1 MEELAL
7 EPEAPARLAAVG
19 RVAHERMAD
28 RGEMCPDLVGAP
40 GLEPRL
46 DQRGPRERLDAD
58 EVRARGARTV
68 GSRRDDG
75 SPFAVAPEGRVDR
88 AGPSRRLDRG
98 RGRGTRAASAAA
110 GSGPAAPCAPR
121 PTSRRRAAR
130 RSPGRGGAPHPGA
143 RPRPRPPP
151 GPPAPGPGC
160 RPCGR
165 PPDGPPPPPA
175 CRPRSGDRPRTP
187 RGTARRHP
195 PRASGSGR
203 LERTRVG
210 DHVLSRTEAM
220 ALRPRR
226 ARPRSP
232 RPPSMIRCAAAR
244 EPTSGTAARA
254 TSSRSPA
261 CSGPATRSIRATL
274 RQSQRPPAAGDGD
287 RRGVGPRPRRRGRLR
302 RRPRRCRP
310 R

>member
-19 RVAHERMAD
+19 RVAHERVAD

-46 DQRGPRERLDAD
+46 DQRRPRERLEAD
-58 EVRARGARTV
+58 EVRARGARAV
-68 GSRRDDG
+68 GSRRQRW
-75 SPFAVAPEGRVDR
+75 FAVRGRAPGARR
-88 AGPSRRLDRG
+88 SCRSARRLDRG

-121 PTSRRRAAR
+121 PTSPPPAAR

-143 RPRPRPPP
+143 RPRLRPQP
-151 GPPAPGPGC
+151 GPPAPGPRC

-195 PRASGSGR
+195 PRRPGAGARAHSCR
-203 LERTRVG
+203 
-210 DHVLSRTEAM
+210 
-220 ALRPRR
+220 RPRAPPDGDDGASAAR

-232 RPPSMIRCAAAR
+232 R
-244 EPTSGTAARA
+244 
-254 TSSRSPA
+254 
-261 CSGPATRSIRATL
+261 
-274 RQSQRPPAAGDGD
+274 
-287 RRGVGPRPRRRGRLR
+287 RRR
-302 RRPRRCRP
+302 
-310 R
+310 